1 MVAED
6 IVVFLTGGAPWGFRL
21 QGGAELQKPLQVA
34 KVRRRSKACRAGL
47 KEHDE
52 LIAIDDHLCAE
63 LSHAQAMSLIDAQT
77 AELSLRVKRAP
88 SGFHSSSYSGCSA
101 SPRSSMRVLS
111 PPGVPSPSHHSSI
124 LSPTG
129 IPRCITS
136 PPDSEAYYGE
146 TDSDADTQSHTHRRQ
161 RRTPPHARSPAR
173 YEDQEEEETSE
184 MSGYESATDGGVFS
198 LGQWDGQCPAGV
210 PRRELI
216 YQPLQTDW
224 TTPAHTPHTLTPH
237 TLTPTPDQEVEAEG
251 EGDSGFQEAGG
262 CVVLACAPLVSPERA
277 KEALMSGSSKQLVPM
292 VGPQQ
297 TPISDEL
304 STTYMDKA
312 RQAKLQ
318 RGESVV
324 EKQVKE
330 ARTKCRSIASLLTD
344 APNPNSKGVLMFKKR
359 RQRAKKYTLTCFG
372 KAEGDRGGETEG
384 DTGGETEEEGGSS
397 ILSGS
402 EVDEEGFSA
411 SFDPTWDSGYLDVLD
426 RRSSACPSTTPT
438 TPTTPTTNHSP
449 GLDISAYQGTGLVT
463 PVKQS
468 PGLEVSGLENSA
480 YQSPGLGTPVKQS
493 PGLEVSG
500 LENSAYQSPG
510 LGTPVK
516 QSPGLEVSGL
526 ENSAYQGSRLE
537 SSVTKQPIGNHA
549 ANMSP
554 PAVALTNGGSVAVS
568 RASVV
573 LSPPTQPPLPG
584 QNGQHGNFN
593 PNPNLN
599 LSASPITDSDHHLNA
614 NLSPNAG
621 YLNRTARPFTPG
633 PTPPRASVTSVMF
646 RPPQP
651 KPTAITMETKP
662 VSAVSMVTI
671 SPTRHPSGPDARRA
685 VSSTSLY
692 IPPRNNNSNTHPS
705 VNSPPSALSPPSSLS
720 FAQSPSNAHTFSPQ
734 SAVHAPPSTPFSPSA
749 QRQLVFPSPVQPF
762 PPPAPLSYPPPP
774 APTYPPASTCMSSP
788 HPPDV
793 AQVSFHAQPDHP
805 LPPPAVQLSPSL
817 PVHPYMNS
825 PGTVTPSPHGAMTT
839 APPPQAPAA
848 DSLASREQRIS
859 VPAVRTGIL
868 NDARRRANKKPMF
881 CAVQNKD
888 VSPNPD
894 LLSMVQNMD
903 DHFGKTGAAESGVA
917 PSSEAGHESG
927 PEEDWLRLGAEAC
940 NFMQAQRVPRPPP
953 VAPKPQTPQV
963 PQLEGKGGQ
972 LFARRQSR
980 MDRYVVER
988 SPSVAAAPYSPA
1000 QTREP
1005 SPTPSLPATW
1015 KYSSNI
1021 RAPPPISYNPLLSP
1035 SCPPKAQKKP
1045 EIKKSGPAGSKGQKA
1060 GMKAVDIMSHQ
1071 PYQLNSTL
1079 FSYGGGVPQDTS
1091 TYQQQQGVTGG
1102 PQKTARVYEVKRF
1115 STPPPTS
1122 TGPALKVI
1130 VPRSATTLGEPLRRS
1145 DVASSPPAVVSAP
1158 YQPFHPEPQA
1168 HQPQWAAA
1176 PPSPSV
1182 PPAPNAPLPQ
1192 LPTFSS
1198 ARAPNPVQSP
1208 SSSHLLPTNTAQ
1220 ANRAF
1225 KSAPNLSPLSPTG
1238 ASQQAT
1244 SSTHPSRVPRPRFS
1258 TSNLGLQPCIWRP
1271 GSTMH

>member
-1 MVAED
+1 MVAEE
-6 IVVFLTGGAPWGFRL
+6 IVVSLSGGAPWGFRL
-21 QGGAELQKPLQVA
+21 QGGAEQQKPLQVA

-52 LIAIDDHLCAE
+52 LVSIDDHMCEE
-63 LSHAQAMSLIDAQT
+63 LSHAQAMSLIDAQSAT
-77 AELSLRVKRAP
+77 LSLRVKRAP

-101 SPRSSMRVLS
+101 SPRSSVRVLS
-111 PPGVPSPSHHSSI
+111 PPGAPLPSLHPSI
-124 LSPTG
+124 LSPRG
-129 IPRCITS
+129 ITS

-173 YEDQEEEETSE
+173 YDNEEEETSE
-184 MSGYESATDGGVFS
+184 MSGYESATDAGLS
-198 LGQWDGQCPAGV
+198 TQGQWDGQCLPGV

-216 YQPLQTDW
+216 YQPPQTEW

-237 TLTPTPDQEVEAEG
+237 TLTPTPDQGLVEAEG

-262 CVVLACAPLVSPERA
+262 CIGLTCPPLVSPERA
-277 KEALMSGSSKQLVPM
+277 KEALMLGSSKQLVPM
-292 VGPQQ
+292 VGPQL
-297 TPISDEL
+297 TPVSDEL

-318 RGESVV
+318 RGESLV

-372 KAEGDRGGETEG
+372 KAEGDGGGETEG
-384 DTGGETEEEGGSS
+384 ETGGETEEEGGSS

-402 EVDEEGFSA
+402 EVDEEGFSG
-411 SFDPTWDSGYLDVLD
+411 SFDPTWDSGYLDLLD

-438 TPTTPTTNHSP
+438 TPTTPATNHSP
-449 GLDISAYQGTGLVT
+449 GLDISAYQTPGLLT

-468 PGLEVSGLENSA
+468 PGLEVSGLEC
-480 YQSPGLGTPVKQS
+480 
-493 PGLEVSG
+493 
-500 LENSAYQSPG
+500 
-510 LGTPVK
+510 
-516 QSPGLEVSGL
+516 
-526 ENSAYQGSRLE
+526 SAYQGSRLE
-537 SSVTKQPIGNHA
+537 RGVTKQPISNHA
-549 ANMSP
+549 AHMSP

-573 LSPPTQPPLPG
+573 LSPPSQTPLPS
-584 QNGQHGNFN
+584 QNGQHGNSN
-593 PNPNLN
+593 PGPNPNL
-599 LSASPITDSDHHLNA
+599 SPSPITDSDHHLNA
-614 NLSPNAG
+614 NFNPNTG
-621 YLNRTARPFTPG
+621 VLNRTARPFTPG

-651 KPTAITMETKP
+651 KPTAITMATKP
-662 VSAVSMVTI
+662 VAAVSMVTI
-671 SPTRHPSGPDARRA
+671 SPTRHPSAPDTRRA

-692 IPPRNNNSNTHPS
+692 IPARNNNSNTHPS

-720 FAQSPSNAHTFSPQ
+720 FSHPPANPHIFSPQ
-734 SAVHAPPSTPFSPSA
+734 SAVHASPSA
-749 QRQLVFPSPVQPF
+749 PFPPCVAQGPAVCPSPAQPF
-762 PPPAPLSYPPPP
+762 SPPAPLSFPSPP
-774 APTYPPASTCMSSP
+774 APTYPPPSTCMTAPPISPP
-788 HPPDV
+788 HPPDPT
-793 AQVSFHAQPDHP
+793 QVSFHAQPTHP
-805 LPPPAVQLSPSL
+805 LPPIPPSPS
-817 PVHPYMNS
+817 PSVHPYINTT
-825 PGTVTPSPHGAMTT
+825 GTMTPSPHVAMET
-839 APPPQAPAA
+839 ASPPQAPAA
-848 DSLASREQRIS
+848 DSLVTREQRIS
-859 VPAVRTGIL
+859 VPASRTGIL
-868 NDARRRANKKPMF
+868 NDARRRSNKKPMF

-903 DHFGKTGAAESGVA
+903 DRFVRAPGAESGVA
-917 PSSEAGHESG
+917 PSGEAGHESG

-940 NFMQAQRVPRPPP
+940 NFMQAQRGPRPPP

-972 LFARRQSR
+972 LFARRQNR

-1035 SCPPKAQKKP
+1035 SCPLKAQKKP
-1045 EIKKSGPAGSKGQKA
+1045 EVKKSGPAGSKGQKA
-1060 GMKAVDIMSHQ
+1060 GMKPLDIMNHQ

-1091 TYQQQQGVTGG
+1091 TYQQQQQQQQRGMTGG

-1115 STPPPTS
+1115 STPPPMA

-1130 VPRSATTLGEPLRRS
+1130 VPRSATTLGEPLWRS
-1145 DVASSPPAVVSAP
+1145 DVVSPPPTIAPAP
-1158 YQPFHPEPQA
+1158 YQPYQPQPQP

-1176 PPSPSV
+1176 PLSPPV

-1192 LPTFSS
+1192 LPTFSTFSS
-1198 ARAPNPVQSP
+1198 APAPNPVQTPTFSHHQP
-1208 SSSHLLPTNTAQ
+1208 STTAQ

-1225 KSAPNLSPLSPTG
+1225 KSAPDLSPLGPAG
-1238 ASQQAT
+1238 ASQPVT
-1244 SSTHPSRVPRPRFS
+1244 SSTQPARVPRPRFS
-1258 TSNLGLQPCIWRP
+1258 TSNLGLQPCVWRP